1 VRNGG
6 TSPLFDRRWT
16 KKQKHDPFVAVG
28 ICAYYASTTAAF
40 MLPPL
45 MRVIFADP
53 AVTARAF
60 SELFSSDVFP
70 FCWHKLSSASEP

>member
-1 VRNGG
+1 M
-6 TSPLFDRRWT
+6 D
-16 KKQKHDPFVAVG
+16 KKTETRSFVAVG

-53 AVTARAF
+53 AVTAREF

-70 FCWHKLSSASEP
+70 FCCHRLSSASEP